1 MLTADEWILIGALVA
16 ATSIVWLPPIIGF
29 ACWVVA
35 AVQDRRGEAA
45 ERSDKEESFDLSV
58 EEAILLTHEAI
69 GIEEFEEDVDLIAR
83 LEIEFRADRTVQ
95 RLANKLGGK

>member
-45 ERSDKEESFDLSV
+45 ERSDTQSFDLHSD
-58 EEAILLTHEAI
+58 EAVLLTHEVLDDEETDTVDHFLAWAEEI
-69 GIEEFEEDVDLIAR
+69 SKDPGIAKHLRRMERRSL
-83 LEIEFRADRTVQ
+83 
-95 RLANKLGGK
+95 